1 MQPPAALLSEKER
14 LASQGFELPGS
25 YPAQPKRTWQ
35 KRFLLMLSSLGLIL
49 GVFLFS
55 STWRHRSYT
64 PQTRST
70 WSVKR
75 ADTGPSATVTTTSA
89 TASPTVLEVF
99 MVDTPV
105 LTPAGPTTDKALG
118 PSTADGAV
126 TVTIMEHVFGNSY
139 GQPFIGSYMPPSTP
153 FNRVLM
159 NFTVVSEG
167 RQYDRLAV
175 MYLND
180 TEVWRTSTAEP
191 SQPPG
196 IRWEYL
202 KDMTAYLALWRE
214 PQTVV
219 FDLGNLISS
228 TRNGE
233 YNTTLSL
240 TFWQSDVVAPGGK
253 GAAPPSDVIIPI
265 TKRNSNGDGA
275 GMFSLPGDMAN
286 NTITNF
292 PRNAR
297 RAVFS
302 VSANGQTAEEF
313 WWSNVLQSDTNTFD
327 AEGNDMYGASPF
339 REVQVLIDGQLAG
352 VQWPF
357 PVVYSG
363 GIVPGLHHP
372 ILGID
377 VFNLREHEI
386 DISPWL
392 PVLCDGKPHT
402 FSMHVYGLDD
412 DGRPAGTATLTEA
425 IGSSWYVTGKI
436 FVWLDEEEVNG
447 VPSITTGE
455 PPIVKDRGIDVR
467 TMQHVH
473 QTAGTNDTLTFSV
486 SVVREF
492 SVQGRVT
499 SGGVSRAVE
508 WTQSLQYS
516 NEGVT
521 TGFGDNQINTILT
534 QGSDHASGQLIGRPG
549 PGPDAHAYEYF
560 AEYQYPFTCNTTYDV
575 SAQGNVSL
583 WANLDQGMSLLVSGA
598 GVFPTGLEAFSGL
611 EGGSSAVASKME
623 TRNQGEAWYYAT
635 GDNKHAY
642 SWGTVGQN
650 MTFGAFSAKA
660 APGGTPDVLLYSREV
675 KAVNSTVIY
684 DNEVVA

>member
-1 MQPPAALLSEKER
+1 MQQPAALLSEKER
-14 LASQGFELPGS
+14 LATQGYELPGS
-25 YPAQPKRTWQ
+25 RPAQPKRTWR
-35 KRFLLMLSSLGLIL
+35 KRALLALPSLGLIL
-49 GVFLFS
+49 SVFLFTS
-55 STWRHRSYT
+55 AWRRHVYT
-64 PQTRST
+64 PETRST
-70 WSVKR
+70 SFVKR
-75 ADTGPSATVTTTSA
+75 ADTGSATSTASSA

-105 LTPAGPTTDKALG
+105 LTPNGPTTDKALG
-118 PSTADGAV
+118 PATADGAV
-126 TVTIMEHVFGNSY
+126 TVTIMEHTFGNSY
-139 GQPFIGSYMPPSTP
+139 GQPFVGSYTPPSTP
-153 FNRVLM
+153 FNRVVM

-175 MYLND
+175 MYLNE

-219 FDLGNLISS
+219 FDLGNSLSS
-228 TRNGE
+228 TRNGS
-233 YNTTLSL
+233 YVTTMSL

-265 TKRNSNGDGA
+265 SKRNSDGSGA
-275 GMFSLPGDMAN
+275 GMFSLPSDFAN

-302 VSANGQTAEEF
+302 VSANGQSAEEF
-313 WWSNVLQSDTNTFD
+313 WWSNVLQSDTATFE
-327 AEGNDMYGASPF
+327 ATNGDMYGASPF

-363 GIVPGLHHP
+363 GIVPGLHRP

-402 FSMHVYGLDD
+402 FSIQVLGLND
-412 DGRPAGTATLTEA
+412 DGREVGTATLTPA
-425 IGSSWYVTGKI
+425 IGASWYVTGKI
-436 FVWLDEEEVNG
+436 FVWLEEDG
-447 VPSITTGE
+447 TSITTGK
-455 PPIVKDRGIDVR
+455 PPVVLDRGVNVR
-467 TMQHVH
+467 TTQHVH
-473 QTAGTNDTLTFSV
+473 QTAGANDTLTFTV
-486 SVVREF
+486 SVAREF
-492 SVQGRVT
+492 SVQGHLT
-499 SGGVSRAVE
+499 SGGASRTVE

-516 NEGVT
+516 NDDVT
-521 TGFGDNQINTILT
+521 SGEGDNQINTILT
-534 QGSDHASGQLIGRPG
+534 QGSDRATGQPIGRPG
-549 PGPDAHAYEYF
+549 SAPNDHAYEYF
-560 AEYQYPFTCNTTYDV
+560 SQYAYPFTCNTTYGV

-583 WANLDQGMSLLVSGA
+583 WADLDQGMSLLVSGA

-611 EGGSSAVASKME
+611 ESGKSAVASKME
-623 TRNQGEAWYYAT
+623 TRNRGEAWYYAT

-642 SWGTVGQN
+642 SWGTVGQT
-650 MTFGAFSAKA
+650 MTFGGFSPEA
-660 APGGTPDVLLYSREV
+660 AQDGTPDVPLYSRDV
-675 KAVNSTVIY
+675 KAVNSTILY
-684 DNEVVA
+684 DNEVVMA

>member
-1 MQPPAALLSEKER
+1 MQQPAAPLSEKER

-25 YPAQPKRTWQ
+25 YPAQPKRTWR
-35 KRFLLMLSSLGLIL
+35 KRVVLALSSLGLIL
-49 GVFLFS
+49 GVFLFTS
-55 STWRHRSYT
+55 VWRHRSYT

-75 ADTGPSATVTTTSA
+75 ADSGPSATVTATSA

-105 LTPAGPTTDKALG
+105 LSPAGPTTDKALG

-139 GQPFIGSYMPPSTP
+139 GQPFIGSYKPPLTP

-202 KDMTAYLALWRE
+202 KDMTAYLALWRQ

-219 FDLGNLISS
+219 FDLGNLVSS

-275 GMFSLPGDMAN
+275 GMFSLPSDMAN

-302 VSANGQTAEEF
+302 VSANGQSAEEF

-327 AEGNDMYGASPF
+327 AEGNEMYGASPF

-425 IGSSWYVTGKI
+425 IGASWYVTGKI

-447 VPSITTGE
+447 APSITTGE
-455 PPIVKDRGIDVR
+455 PPIVKDGGVDVR
-467 TMQHVH
+467 ITQRVH
-473 QTAGTNDTLTFSV
+473 QTAGTNDTLTFTV

-492 SVQGRVT
+492 SVQGHVT
-499 SGGVSRAVE
+499 SGGASRAVQ

-521 TGFGDNQINTILT
+521 SGFGDYQINTIMT
-534 QGSDHASGQLIGRPG
+534 QGSDHASGQSIGSPS

-583 WANLDQGMSLLVSGA
+583 WANLDQGMSLMVSGA

-611 EGGSSAVASKME
+611 ESGSSAIASKME
-623 TRNQGEAWYYAT
+623 TRNHGEAWYYAT

-660 APGGTPDVLLYSREV
+660 APGGTPDVPLYSREV